1 MPELGPEL
9 PRVEELVDEE
19 HQRNRYGRLI
29 AIATVL
35 TTMIAALVAYSQ
47 AGALKT
53 HDLADARAETYGALS
68 LDAGAINRGRA
79 DDQIDRLNL
88 LTQQVRAADNASLFQ
103 QYGNSSP
110 VTRLTA
116 ARWNAIAAQTR
127 ADTAAIAHSLGIA
140 YICSQSLQSH
150 CPASSAAY
158 SPQQDANF
166 PTRYMQ
172 QSQWSAYRL
181 TALRDGANQESD
193 DAESQFVHYA
203 AALTMLAVAVFL
215 FGYSLTPQG
224 RGRRVLYSSLATG
237 FVVVA
242 SVWALF
248 QALSPVSHPP
258 DSAATAFANGEV
270 QLNTGDYAAAISS
283 FSHVL
288 ALRPRFVDA
297 YHDRAMAE
305 YAAGIPKVT
314 NAADALPITAGPATV
329 PSLEAL
335 KQAVRDN
342 ERARDEGSDSA
353 TVLYDLG
360 TDLFYQGLLGRN
372 ASDLRESRDVLEE
385 AATKLKS
392 QENATS
398 LLSGAYLKIAA
409 DDLVL
414 GDPESDAVLHRA
426 VAQLHSPDVRRE
438 DAIARALTDLS
449 LIATVHP
456 QLAGRAQDVAQ
467 QLVAAGETG
476 VLTLTGKEPKPGG
489 PPVQLRGISLEP
501 DSGHALYIVKQL
513 GNFDPERDVLSA
525 QWEYKDPV
533 HGEWAVLPQISGP
546 VSAGDVIPLGNGL
559 ASNNVS
565 YVSRSTP
572 ATCLPPGQYR
582 VDFYVNGQLA
592 GTASTRASWPPLHA
606 VRFSAIDGAVC
617 VPTGWVPL
625 PPIGAG
631 ADGYLAKDG
640 SGGAMILSIPK
651 AATGALSGDRAG
663 LANVMQSFLQ
673 GFSGSGGLLPGL
685 SPAGKPTQT
694 PFFMSSVNGQQ
705 QQWTYD
711 HGVVLTGVGTAAN
724 GQIYVGLAWGP
735 PNGELASDLFL
746 SLSPL

>member
-9 PRVEELVDEE
+9 PRVEEIVDEE
-19 HQRNRYGRLI
+19 HQSNRYGRLI

-35 TTMIAALVAYSQ
+35 TTMVAALVAFAQ

-68 LDAGAINRGRA
+68 LQAGAVNRGRA
-79 DDQIDRLNL
+79 EVQIDRLNL
-88 LTQQVRAADNASLFQ
+88 LTQQVQAADNASLFQ
-103 QYGNSSP
+103 QYGNGSAA
-110 VTRLTA
+110 TRLTA

-127 ADTAAIAHSLGIA
+127 ADTTAIARSEGIA
-140 YICSQSLQSH
+140 YICSQSLQPH
-150 CPASSAAY
+150 CPATNSSY
-158 SPQQDANF
+158 SPQQDASF

-181 TALRDGANQESD
+181 TALRDAANEEAD

-224 RGRRVLYSSLATG
+224 RGRRVLYSRLATG
-237 FVVVA
+237 FVLVA
-242 SVWALF
+242 GVWALF

-258 DSAATAFANGEV
+258 DSAATAFANAEV
-270 QLNTGDYAAAISS
+270 NLNMGNYAAAITD
-283 FSHVL
+283 FDHVL

-297 YHDRAMAE
+297 YHDRATAE
-305 YAAGIPKVT
+305 YAVGIPKVT
-314 NAADALPITAGPATV
+314 SGPGALPTTAGPATI
-329 PSLEAL
+329 PAL
-335 KQAVRDN
+335 DAITRAVADN
-342 ERARDEGSDSA
+342 QRALDEGSDSA
-353 TVLYDLG
+353 TVVYDLG
-360 TDLFYQGLLGRN
+360 TDRFYQGLLERN
-372 ASDLRESRDVLEE
+372 ASDLRESRDDLEE

-398 LLSGAYLKIAA
+398 LLSGAYLKVAA
-409 DDLVL
+409 ADLVL
-414 GDPESDAVLHRA
+414 GNPESDAVLRRA
-426 VAQLHSPDVRRE
+426 VGQLHAPGVQHE
-438 DAIARALTDLS
+438 NAVARALTDLS
-449 LIATVHP
+449 LIETVHP
-456 QLAGRAQDVAQ
+456 QLADKAKDIAQ

-476 VLTLTGKEPKPGG
+476 VLTLTGKQPKAGG
-489 PPVQLRGISLEP
+489 PSVQLRGISLEP

-513 GNFDPERDVLSA
+513 GNFDPDRDVLSA
-525 QWEYKDPV
+525 QWQYKDPL
-533 HGEWAVLPQISGP
+533 HGEWAALPEISGSVGP
-546 VSAGDVIPLGNGL
+546 GDVIPVGNGL

-565 YVSRSTP
+565 YVSRSAP
-572 ATCLPPGQYR
+572 ATCLPPGQYK

-631 ADGYLAKDG
+631 ADGYLARDG

-651 AATGALSGDRAG
+651 AATGALANDQPG

-685 SPAGKPTQT
+685 SPAGKPTET
-694 PFFMSSVNGQQ
+694 PFFMSSDNGQQ

-735 PNGELASDLFL
+735 QNGELANDLFL